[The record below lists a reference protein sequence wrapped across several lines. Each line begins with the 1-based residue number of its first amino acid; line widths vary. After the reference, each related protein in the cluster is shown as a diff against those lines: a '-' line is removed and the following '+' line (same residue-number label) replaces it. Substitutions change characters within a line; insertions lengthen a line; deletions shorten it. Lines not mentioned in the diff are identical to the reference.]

1 LNEEKKA
8 KWERL
13 WHFLSVSQ
21 KFGKW
26 SFEQKYAS
34 ENERDLI
41 IDIQKILTKYGVMD
55 NPKLLIDVFDWF
67 SESEK
72 TTCLS
77 ALEVLIKCIKYHPHG

>member
-1 LNEEKKA
+1 MKK
-8 KWERL
+8 KKQNGKDFGIFFR
-13 WHFLSVSQ
+13 VSQ

-26 SFEQKYAS
+26 GFEQKYAS

-41 IDIQKILTKYGVMD
+41 RKIQEILTKYGVID
-55 NPKLLIDVFDWF
+55 NPKLLIDVFDSL

-72 TTCLS
+72 TTCLD